1 MSNLVDWLIHWIAIL
16 GWVALLAWFLGH
28 FCGPL
33 PEDR

>member
-1 MSNLVDWLIHWIAIL
+1 MSNFVDWLIHWIAIL